1 MTDEQINES
10 MADDLSAYPI
20 EVQRREMLTVIAKLV
35 HALEWAESYARPN
48 CPDLLKME
56 MPAAIIAGRK
66 VLGEW
71 PEGQTAAE

>member
-1 MTDEQINES
+1 MTNDPI
-10 MADDLSAYPI
+10 AYPI

-35 HALEWAESYARPN
+35 RALEWAESYARPN